1 MADNGI
7 ADFIKQVGLANQS
20 LKGNLN
26 KSMGATYVK
35 TTALQKAF
43 GPLYDSF
50 LKMTAVVDGL
60 IGPFKALLVP
70 FGLASKTADGIKFTF
85 FGMIGILV
93 AVSAG
98 LATLAEKFGLNSEG
112 TDKLQG
118 NLGGLRD
125 TLQEVWDKISQIN
138 FDAILE
144 SGSSVATEIINVWSS
159 AMAEVVAV
167 IDWVIQEFL
176 ELPATMEDLGFLDSF
191 RDSFSGVFGAVEGLI
206 TSVEDAL
213 GTMGLEGQSASE
225 IIIGFMESLGA
236 KMVELGVDELINNI
250 IDVMGEVI
258 ELVINL
264 TTVFLDLAAEIIA
277 SDAFDVFLDIVEG
290 ALQLTMDAINGFFDF
305 VGGFL
310 ETVNDLLTGEITL
323 SEAFDRAIDA
333 IYGLFEDLMDWL
345 GGLDFGEILDDAM
358 GSASGIVGAAVDW
371 VSGSG
376 GGVMTGPSTGYP
388 AVLHG
393 TEAVVPLPDG
403 KSIPVSL
410 DGGGGAGGGDAT
422 FNINVSGAK
431 GDPESIAKA
440 VGKEVQRVFKSRS
453 RSGGYGRGI

>member
-1 MADNGI
+1 MAANGI

-323 SEAFDRAIDA
+323 SEAFD
-333 IYGLFEDLMDWL
+333 
-345 GGLDFGEILDDAM
+345 
-358 GSASGIVGAAVDW
+358 
-371 VSGSG
+371 
-376 GGVMTGPSTGYP
+376 
-388 AVLHG
+388 
-393 TEAVVPLPDG
+393 
-403 KSIPVSL
+403 
-410 DGGGGAGGGDAT
+410 
-422 FNINVSGAK
+422 
-431 GDPESIAKA
+431 
-440 VGKEVQRVFKSRS
+440 
-453 RSGGYGRGI
+453 

>member
-85 FGMIGILV
+85 FGMIGVLV

-98 LATLAEKFGLNSEG
+98 LVALADKFGLNSEG
-112 TDKLQG
+112 TEKLKG

-144 SGSSVATEIINVWSS
+144 SGSSVATEILSVWSS

-176 ELPATMEDLGFLDSF
+176 ELPATMEDLGFLDQF
-191 RDSFSGVFGAVEGLI
+191 RDSFSGVFEAIDGLI
-206 TSVEDAL
+206 TAVEDAL
-213 GTMGLEGQSASE
+213 AAMGLEGQSASD
-225 IIIGFMESLGA
+225 IIIGGLESLGA
-236 KMVELGVDELINNI
+236 TLVELGAVDLLNGI

-264 TTVFLDLAAEIIA
+264 TARAIDLVVWLTGTDAFAAFADAAEWAIGII
-277 SDAFDVFLDIVEG
+277 FDVFNGLLDFI
-290 ALQLTMDAINGFFDF
+290 
-305 VGGFL
+305 GGIL
-310 ETVNDLLTGEITL
+310 GTINDLLSGDITL
-323 SEAFDRAIDA
+323 TEAFDRAIEG
-333 IYGLFEDLMDWL
+333 IYGLFEGLMEWL
-345 GGLDFGEILDDAM
+345 GGLDFGEIIDDAM
-358 GSASGIVGAAVDW
+358 GSASGIIGAAVDW

-410 DGGGGAGGGDAT
+410 DGGGGGGGGDAT